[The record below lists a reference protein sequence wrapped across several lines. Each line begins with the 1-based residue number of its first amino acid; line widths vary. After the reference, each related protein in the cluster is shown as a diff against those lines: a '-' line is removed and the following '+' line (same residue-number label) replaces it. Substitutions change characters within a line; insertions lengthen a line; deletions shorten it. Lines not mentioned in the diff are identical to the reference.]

1 MKFSNIILLA
11 TAEVALGARLTQ
23 HRRAS
28 HEAKAIKR
36 ASQRN
41 SQPRLA
47 ATDLTYN
54 ETSHVSYSTN
64 WAGAVLVG
72 KNYES
77 VTGTIT
83 VPTPSAGYGSSVKAA
98 LEGYCA
104 SAWVGIDGDTCTTAI
119 LQTGVDFCYES
130 GDVSFDAWYEWYPD
144 YAYDFD
150 LKISAGD
157 TIVMTVT
164 ATSES
169 KGSAVIENS
178 TTGKSVTHTFTSTEG
193 DLCQTN
199 AEWIVEDFEEGLSLV
214 PFADFDEVEFTDA
227 YATLSTGS
235 TASPADA
242 SILDIRQSGEVLTSC
257 SASGETVT
265 CSYTG

>member
-1 MKFSNIILLA
+1 MKFSTLALLA
-11 TAEVALGARLTQ
+11 TAEVALGARLTE
-23 HRRAS
+23 HRRAR
-28 HEAKAIKR
+28 HEAKAAKR

-47 ATDLTYN
+47 ATDLAYN

-64 WAGAVLVG
+64 WAGAVLIG
-72 KNYES
+72 TDYES

-83 VPTPSAGYGSSVKAA
+83 VPTPSAGYGSSTKAER
-98 LEGYCA
+98 EGYCA

-119 LQTGVDFCYES
+119 LQTGVDFCYDS
-130 GDVSFDAWYEWYPD
+130 GDVSYDAWYEWYPD

-150 LKISAGD
+150 LSISSGD
-157 TIVMTVT
+157 VIVMTVT

-169 KGSAVIENS
+169 KGTAVIENS
-178 TTGKSVTHTFTSTEG
+178 TTGKSVTHTFSSTEG
-193 DLCQTN
+193 DLCQEN

-227 YATLSTGS
+227 YTTKSSGT
-235 TASPADA
+235 TETPASAD
-242 SILDIRQSGEVLTSC
+242 ILDIRQSGEVLTSC

-265 CSYTG
+265 CTYTG